1 MHITVTASPLEVV
14 LLVGLFLLLLL
25 LWRAVGRRRSYRT
38 SRAGRTRRYGPHP
51 RRHPSGRGDHG
62 ARIAR
67 RYRRE
72 RSPDWP
78 RVEQEHL
85 LREPAC
91 VSCGYKDQG
100 LQVHH
105 IRPFHLYP
113 DLELDPHNLITL
125 CQVRGREHHLL
136 LGHLDDWE
144 SYNPNV
150 RNDVRRFHKENAKQ
164 ISAEPA
170 WQQEVR
176 LRPHP

>member
-1 MHITVTASPLEVV
+1 MHITVTVSPLGAV
-14 LLVGLFLLLLL
+14 LLVGLLLLLLL
-25 LWRAVGRRRSYRT
+25 LWQVVGRRRSYRT
-38 SRAGRTRRYGPHP
+38 SRAGKA
-51 RRHPSGRGDHG
+51 RRHGLRPSRRPSRRVDHG

-67 RYRRE
+67 RFGRE

-78 RVEQEHL
+78 RVAQEHL

-91 VSCGYKDQG
+91 VSCGYTGQE

-125 CQVRGREHHLL
+125 CEVKGGEHHLL
-136 LGHLDDWE
+136 LGHLDDWG
-144 SYNPNV
+144 SYNLNV
-150 RNDVRRFHKENAKQ
+150 RYDVKRFHKENAKQ
-164 ISAEPA
+164 IKAEPA

-176 LRPHP
+176 LRPLP